1 MYTYTTARSVQRLTL
16 LCTLIYSAVLLQ
28 ARAEKESYLFT
39 DSYIET
45 EISQMHGSVQIAYER
60 SMRDVVTMYA
70 TSPETVKLLDRSEL
84 YFPIF
89 EELLAHYGLPD
100 DLKYLSVIESGLR
113 PKARSKAGAVGLWQ
127 FMKGTGQMMGLK
139 IHSSVDERMDP
150 YASTEAAVLYLSD
163 LYSQYDDWV
172 LALCAYNCGPGNV
185 NKAIRRAG
193 SRDFAQLRRYLPSE
207 TRRYIPKFVAASY
220 FLQHH
225 SMYDVYPSDER
236 TLYGLAVVQLF
247 HKTTLSEIADAC
259 GISKYDIAMLNPAYR
274 RGYIPASKRG
284 YNITLPAEVADQY
297 MYAVMDLG
305 IAAADAKI
313 RSNYYAPRSTQKT
326 KSDYKIIMVDEI
338 VTHEYEVSRG
348 DNLYNVAREYGINL
362 YELKRQNN
370 LSSSLIKPGQ
380 RLVISKTEKVRK
392 YIPIVHIP
400 EPLATASTASL
411 PELSA
416 LGLQHRISIIQREY
430 VSSLPAAEVAS
441 ADDMKDRRRA
451 FLSVQYAR

>member
-1 MYTYTTARSVQRLTL
+1 
-16 LCTLIYSAVLLQ
+16 
-28 ARAEKESYLFT
+28 
-39 DSYIET
+39 
-45 EISQMHGSVQIAYER
+45 MHGSVQIAYER

-70 TSPETVKLLDRSEL
+70 TSPETVKLLNRSEL
-84 YFPIF
+84 YFPLF

-100 DLKYLSVIESGLR
+100 DLKFLSVIESGLR

-150 YASTEAAVLYLSD
+150 YASTEAAVLYLSE

-185 NKAIRRAG
+185 NKAIRRSG
-193 SRDFAQLRRYLPSE
+193 STDFAQLRRYLPRE

-225 SMYDVYPSDER
+225 TMYDVYPSDER
-236 TLYGLAVVQLF
+236 TVYGLAVVQLF
-247 HKTTLSEIADAC
+247 HKTTLREVADAC
-259 GISKYDIAMLNPAYR
+259 GLTSYDIAHLNPAYR

-297 MYAVMDLG
+297 MFAIMDRVDITDGARL
-305 IAAADAKI
+305 
-313 RSNYYAPRSTQKT
+313 RSSYFGTRSSEIDVRDFKV
-326 KSDYKIIMVDEI
+326 IMVNET
-338 VTHEYEVSRG
+338 VTHEHLVNRG

-392 YIPIVHIP
+392 YIPIVRIP
-400 EPLATASTASL
+400 EILATSSFSNL

-416 LGLQHRISIIQREY
+416 HALQHRIGNIQREY
-430 VSSLPAAEVAS
+430 ISLLPATDVAS
-441 ADDMKDRRRA
+441 PADMKDRRRA